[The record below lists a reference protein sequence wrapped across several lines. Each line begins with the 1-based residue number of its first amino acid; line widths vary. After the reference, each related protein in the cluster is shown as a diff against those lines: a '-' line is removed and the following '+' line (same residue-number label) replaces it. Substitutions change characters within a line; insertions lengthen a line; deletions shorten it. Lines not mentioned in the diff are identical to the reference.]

1 MNLEERVERLETFIG
16 DIDKI
21 ISVYANS
28 VQEICDKYLNIL
40 YIEEYD
46 SDHPNYLN
54 VTGFLSDLTTISAL
68 PKNVVFNVRPSHT
81 FAYDGDDHSSKIR
94 LRRLD
99 TETNTEVILDVP
111 LKKYDLENPGNLV
124 FLEPGDYIQGMLY
137 GIYIN
142 AQGIAVISS
151 NDAGTLAYESVTQ
164 LSDTVSGLSDA
175 ITALANEQTI
185 ADATITTA
193 SITNLT
199 VSEALTLT
207 QSIVLPTGST
217 CSTPSANDNSTKIA
231 NTAYVDN
238 QVAAAIEAY
247 RNAYHLFG
255 TSDPSLNDAPEGA
268 IYYKYNG

>member
-1 MNLEERVERLETFIG
+1 MSLEERVERLETFIG

-28 VQEICDKYLNIL
+28 VQEICDKYLNLL

-54 VTGFLSDLTTISAL
+54 ITGFLSELTTISTL

-151 NDAGTLAYESVTQ
+151 NDAGTLAYETVTQ

-175 ITALANEQTI
+175 ITGLASEQTI
-185 ADATITTA
+185 ADATITRA
-193 SITNLT
+193 SIGNLT

-238 QVAAAIEAY
+238 QIAAAIEAY

-255 TSDPSLNDAPEGA
+255 TSDPALNDAPEGA